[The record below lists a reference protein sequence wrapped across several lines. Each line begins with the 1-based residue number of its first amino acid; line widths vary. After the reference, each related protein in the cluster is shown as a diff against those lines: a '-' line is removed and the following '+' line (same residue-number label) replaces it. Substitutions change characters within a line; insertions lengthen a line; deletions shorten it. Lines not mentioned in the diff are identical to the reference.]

1 MKTAEHTALPS
12 TNSDSNVAES
22 DAQSTST
29 ASGHAASNRVVSN
42 LTVPNIICV
51 LRALLSPVMVLL
63 AWNHQGQATLILFL
77 VLTLSDTV
85 DGKIARW
92 LNQRTEIGPKLDSIA
107 DAAMYVCLALSLLFL
122 RADLLADEAIWIAAA
137 IGSFIAAE
145 CFALLKFGKLPTY
158 HTRTAKTAWLLV
170 GIAAVNLLIGGP
182 AWPLHIAMTSVIVA
196 NLESGLLT
204 YSLKEPISD
213 VTSIFNVREK
223 QDLT

>member
-1 MKTAEHTALPS
+1 MNNAEQIAPPPANRGPNIPS
-12 TNSDSNVAES
+12 GDGKPN
-22 DAQSTST
+22 ST
-29 ASGHAASNRVVSN
+29 APEHGTSNPVISN

-51 LRALLSPVMVLL
+51 LRALLSPFMVLL
-63 AWNHQGQATLILFL
+63 AWNDQAQTTLILFI

-92 LNQRTEIGPKLDSIA
+92 LDQRTEIGPKLDSIA

-122 RADLLADEAIWIAAA
+122 RADLLANEAIWIAAA

-182 AWPLHIAMTSVIVA
+182 AWPLHIAMASVIVA
-196 NLESGLLT
+196 NIESGLLT
-204 YSLKEPISD
+204 YSLKKPVSD
-213 VTSIFNVREK
+213 VTSIFHVRGK
-223 QDLT
+223 QNLT